1 MEMKKPEISID
12 KLQEKIK
19 ASARELGVR
28 SIYTILLLFYAYK
41 ENDTPSWARGIV
53 IGALAYFVN
62 PFDSIPDL
70 TPLVGYSDDI
80 GILGFAL
87 VTISGYINMNVKINA
102 RKKVK
107 AWFKE
112 IDLKVLKKI
121 EDRIS

>member
-112 IDLKVLKKI
+112 IDLEVLKKI

>member
-1 MEMKKPEISID
+1 MKKPEISID

-28 SIYTILLLFYAYK
+28 SVYTTLLLFYAYK
-41 ENDTPSWARGIV
+41 EKDTPTWARGV
-53 IGALAYFVN
+53 VLGALAYFIN

-87 VTISGYINMNVKINA
+87 VTIAGYINMDVKINA
-102 RKKVK
+102 RKKIK

-112 IDLKVLKKI
+112 IDLELLKKI